1 MRSHELNCALAAIA
15 VVAVVAACSRTTE
28 QTEKA
33 AARAVT
39 FNGDIAPILFDN
51 CASCHRPI
59 EDAAPQLAA
68 TSEPA
73 SPKPLAKAGSS
84 DDPLCVAG
92 APFSVLDYG
101 SVRRYARA
109 ISSAVQRRAMPP
121 WLPEPGHGEF
131 AGERRLGD
139 DSIALIAKWVESGAP
154 EGNPADAPK
163 PPTFSGGWQLVP
175 PIWC

>member
-1 MRSHELNCALAAIA
+1 MRSRELNGALATIAI
-15 VVAVVAACSRTTE
+15 VAVVAACSRTTE

-59 EDAAPQLAA
+59 EDPPSPQ
-68 TSEPA
+68 
-73 SPKPLAKAGSS
+73 AGSS
-84 DDPLCVAG
+84 LDAEAQGRTASDDPICVAG

-109 ISSAVQRRAMPP
+109 IASAVQRRAMPP
-121 WLPEPGHGEF
+121 WLPAPGPGEF
-131 AGERRLGD
+131 AGGRGPR
-139 DSIALIAKWVESGAP
+139 
-154 EGNPADAPK
+154 
-163 PPTFSGGWQLVP
+163 GG
-175 PIWC
+175 

>member
-59 EDAAPQLAA
+59 EDAAPRSAA
-68 TSEPA
+68 T
-73 SPKPLAKAGSS
+73 
-84 DDPLCVAG
+84 
-92 APFSVLDYG
+92 
-101 SVRRYARA
+101 
-109 ISSAVQRRAMPP
+109 
-121 WLPEPGHGEF
+121 
-131 AGERRLGD
+131 
-139 DSIALIAKWVESGAP
+139 
-154 EGNPADAPK
+154 
-163 PPTFSGGWQLVP
+163 
-175 PIWC
+175 